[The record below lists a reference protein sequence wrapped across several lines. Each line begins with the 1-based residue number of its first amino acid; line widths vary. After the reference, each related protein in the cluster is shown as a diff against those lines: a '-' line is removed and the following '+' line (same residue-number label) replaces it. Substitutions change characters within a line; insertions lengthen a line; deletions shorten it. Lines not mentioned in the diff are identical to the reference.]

1 MAAKKT
7 VSSSRASKV
16 RGKAIDKL
24 DAKEFR
30 ERFCIPNGVAIEL
43 LNGRVLV
50 PSEKAEEKTIIFS
63 KEQFNAG
70 LQFPLPAL
78 LKEFLHFTQIP
89 PVFIHPNIVRVLMGC
104 SIINM
109 LYNLD
114 LTLLEVFFCVFFEE
128 GKK

>member
-7 VSSSRASKV
+7 VSSSGASEV

-30 ERFCIPNGVAIEL
+30 ERFCIPNNVTIEL

-70 LQFPLPAL
+70 LRFPLPAL
-78 LKEFLHFTQIP
+78 FKEFLHFTQINSTRL
-89 PVFIHPNIVRVLMGC
+89 H
-104 SIINM
+104 SS
-109 LYNLD
+109 
-114 LTLLEVFFCVFFEE
+114 
-128 GKK
+128 